1 MESQKPRAG
10 GLTRLRRFLNAMPPT
25 LRRQKLLSAL
35 WRLGI
40 VSPIQYMAFN
50 GNAKA
55 WVDLRDSES
64 RATYLSQSFWP
75 EFPPMVAAFLRNGGD
90 FFDVGANFGLV
101 TFATVPLMKGAGTKF
116 HLFEANDRI
125 IPLIER
131 SAREWPEEELSINH
145 CCVSDE
151 RGVSLH
157 LLPDEAWGHGHI
169 ADRGTPVPNVLLDDY
184 IAERRVERISFL
196 KLDVEG
202 WEIRALHGARRALAS
217 GRVEAG
223 FIEVSPE
230 TLRRAGAE
238 AGELLDL
245 LQHFGFDAYFAGLW
259 DEGSSGPSWACV
271 SVNGTAMRFSPAA
284 PLPADFVQGDVL
296 VVHRT
301 TALAPIIRSA
311 VRK

>member
-1 MESQKPRAG
+1 MAAIRVG
-10 GLTRLRRFLNAMPPT
+10 VIGTGHFGRFHALKLAHRGYVLVNA
-25 LRRQKLLSAL
+25 
-35 WRLGI
+35 
-40 VSPIQYMAFN
+40 
-50 GNAKA
+50 
-55 WVDLRDSES
+55 
-64 RATYLSQSFWP
+64 
-75 EFPPMVAAFLRNGGD
+75 
-90 FFDVGANFGLV
+90 
-101 TFATVPLMKGAGTKF
+101 AGTD
-116 HLFEANDRI
+116 A
-125 IPLIER
+125 PGTV
-131 SAREWPEEELSINH
+131 EE
-145 CCVSDE
+145 
-151 RGVSLH
+151 
-157 LLPDEAWGHGHI
+157 
-169 ADRGTPVPNVLLDDY
+169 
-184 IAERRVERISFL
+184 
-196 KLDVEG
+196 LDVEG
-202 WEIRALHGARRALAS
+202 WEVRALHGARRALAS